1 MTLCLSGSIAVYKAA
16 EILRRLRGAGA
27 EVRVVMTE
35 SAAKLVSPVT
45 FAALSGNPVAC
56 RMFPDDP
63 GDSPAMPH
71 LEFGQG
77 ADLVLVAPATANVLA
92 KAAVGIADDLVSAL
106 ILAADCPLV
115 FAPAMNSHMY
125 LNPVTLDNIQR
136 LQARGCHIIGPDEGE
151 LAEGVVGPGRMVEP
165 EQIVAAVLDL
175 LAPASIL
182 RGKTVLVT
190 AGPTHE
196 PIDPVRIIANRSSGK
211 MGYALAAEAVRR
223 GAAVT
228 LVSGP
233 TSLNPPPGADLVA
246 VRTTAEMR
254 QAVIEAVPK
263 TDLLVMAAAPAD
275 FRPKEVAAG
284 KLARKSDGLTLEL
297 VSTPDI
303 IKEAVSA
310 NPEMTAVG
318 FALET
323 GDGEAR
329 ARQKLKNKG
338 CHLIVLNNPTEPGA
352 GFEVDTNRVT
362 IIDRSGRSE
371 SHPVMQK
378 TQVAALILDRVEEL
392 FHD

>member
-1 MTLCLSGSIAVYKAA
+1 V
-16 EILRRLRGAGA
+16 RRLRGAGA

-35 SAAKLVSPVT
+35 SATELVSPLT

-56 RMFPDDP
+56 RMFPDDS

-77 ADLVLVAPATANVLA
+77 TDLILVAPATANILA

-125 LNPVTLDNIQR
+125 RNPVTRDNIGR
-136 LQARGCHIIGPDEGE
+136 LKDRGCHLIGPASGE
-151 LAEGVVGPGRMVEP
+151 LAEGGLGPGRMVEP
-165 EQIVAAVLDL
+165 EEIVSYVLDL
-175 LAPASIL
+175 LAPSSIL
-182 RGKTVLVT
+182 RGKSILVT

-196 PIDPVRIIANRSSGK
+196 PIDPVRVIANRSSGK
-211 MGYALAAEAVRR
+211 MGYALAAESFRR

-233 TSLNPPPGADLVA
+233 TSLDPPPGTDLVA

-263 TDLLVMAAAPAD
+263 ADLLIMAAAPAD

-284 KLARKSDGLTLEL
+284 KLARKSDSLKLEL

-303 IKEAVSA
+303 LKEAVSV
-310 NPEMTAVG
+310 NPGMIAVG
-318 FALET
+318 FALEIE
-323 GDGEAR
+323 GGEAR
-329 ARQKLKNKG
+329 AREKLKNKG
-338 CHLIVLNNPTEPGA
+338 CHLIVLNNPTESGA

-362 IIDRSGRSE
+362 VIDRSGRGE
-371 SHPVMQK
+371 SHPVMPK

-392 FHD
+392 LND